1 MTLPKLTQVEY
12 EEMKEELT
20 ETYYD
25 FMWFMEISAYFF
37 DSMYGNIYQ
46 DYIEYN
52 KYAEIEEEYEE
63 EYEEEEE

>member
-1 MTLPKLTQVEY
+1 
-12 EEMKEELT
+12 MKEELT

-63 EYEEEEE
+63 EEE